1 MADKARAQ
9 MSTVGCGWQF
19 LTPPARAAACIGSP
33 LRTRL
38 SRQRPPSMRALRAGR
53 ERASLLGR
61 PSPLRTPLSGR
72 PCALWPCGP
81 VTLRTRPQR
90 GVMCSKKHPH
100 MIHNGLMLHH
110 NPRKPTEVTH
120 AQGFARRFDRSA
132 CRALGVGITSL
143 AEHAT
148 RKAAGCRTPAI
159 PLRGTRASLDLHHLA
174 QKEGVREDQSS

>member
-1 MADKARAQ
+1 MRLGLYISQALINNKLLEMAYLPCTGGG
-9 MSTVGCGWQF
+9 MH
-19 LTPPARAAACIGSP
+19 IGSP

-100 MIHNGLMLHH
+100 TIHNGLMLHH
-110 NPRKPTEVTH
+110 NSRKPTEVTCT
-120 AQGFARRFDRSA
+120 RV
-132 CRALGVGITSL
+132 CRALRQKRLSG
-143 AEHAT
+143 T
-148 RKAAGCRTPAI
+148 RGGNNQS
-159 PLRGTRASLDLHHLA
+159 RGTRNAKSRRMPDTCDTATRHTGLA
-174 QKEGVREDQSS
+174 RPSPSGAKGRRA